1 MLFIFSLAVAVLF
14 SFIAAK
20 MLRKHPWPFY
30 IGTILLCTALAFIPK
45 ETTGFFNDYILNMF
59 RRGTIGTAL
68 FVVVMYMATL
78 KNGSK
83 AMKTLMP
90 IRGQLSIMASIM
102 CLCHNIFFGRTYFIM
117 MFTMPGA
124 MSEVQLMAGVLSI
137 ILIVIM
143 VPLFIMSFPAIR
155 KKMNPK
161 KWKKIQRMAYLYYG
175 LLYVHIMVLMI
186 PGTVHGYVE
195 YAVNITV
202 YSIVFAAY
210 AVLRLRKTKIQED
223 RKLMLQILV
232 AVAAACVVTTGWNNL
247 ITASRDQETEEVDD
261 KSEAVQEVIEVRD
274 TDAVDTEISAADT
287 ETGDTD
293 TLVADTEAG
302 SKWKDGTYTG
312 KGTGYGG
319 KILVDVDIVNGMIAD
334 IRLQENKEDEP
345 YRTNAMAVID
355 TILKEQTYE
364 VDAVSG
370 ATSTSEGI
378 ITGVRRALKEAEK
391 AAQE

>member
-30 IGTILLCTALAFIPK
+30 ISTILLCTALAFIPK

-117 MFTMPGA
+117 MFTKPDA
-124 MSEVQLMAGVLSI
+124 MSAVQLAAGVLSI
-137 ILIVIM
+137 ILIAIM
-143 VPLFIMSFPAIR
+143 LPLFIMSFPVIR
-155 KKMNPK
+155 KKMNPR
-161 KWKKIQRMAYLYYG
+161 KWKKIQRLAYVYYG

-202 YSIVFAAY
+202 YSIVFATY
-210 AVLRLRKTKIQED
+210 AVLRLRKTKINEGK
-223 RKLMLQILV
+223 KLLFQILA
-232 AVAAACVVTTGWNNL
+232 AVAAACIVTTGWNNL
-247 ITASRDQETEEVDD
+247 ITASCGQESEEVDGE
-261 KSEAVQEVIEVRD
+261 SETVHEE
-274 TDAVDTEISAADT
+274 TEAAGT
-287 ETGDTD
+287 
-293 TLVADTEAG
+293 DTEAAATSSASTG
-302 SKWKDGTYTG
+302 TVWKDGTYTG

-319 KILVDVDIVNGMIAD
+319 KILVDVDIVDGMIAD